1 MLLLKD
7 CSYVDDDLQMREVF
21 VKTIS
26 NEVLEKNS
34 SGKEEVH
41 AHLNW
46 ISQEHPTTRQLLRKY

>member
-1 MLLLKD
+1 MVTSLMLLLKD

-41 AHLNW
+41 AHLN
-46 ISQEHPTTRQLLRKY
+46 